1 MAVTNAE
8 LIFAEQARL
17 YEEGLIELDE
27 DGMYEPL
34 YTMAVWNKMGYMI
47 VKGQSPITRLTIWK
61 KRPKKDRAEKL
72 EEEEKKDNLQSP
84 NYRDFVMVGTN
95 FFVRR
100 QVRPM
105 TEEEL
110 KRRNEKKRRQK

>member
-8 LIFAEQARL
+8 LILAEQARL

-27 DGMYEPL
+27 DGMFEPL

-61 KRPKKDRAEKL
+61 KRSKKDRTEQL
-72 EEEEKKDNLQSP
+72 EEEKKDNLQSS

-95 FFVRR
+95 FFIRK

-105 TEEEL
+105 TAEEL
-110 KRRNEKKRRQK
+110 EKRNKRRKR

>member
-1 MAVTNAE
+1 MAITNAE
-8 LIFAEQARL
+8 IILMEQARL

-27 DGMYEPL
+27 DGMFEPL

-47 VKGQSPITRLTIWK
+47 IRGQHPITKLIISKHKDK
-61 KRPKKDRAEKL
+61 KHENEDN
-72 EEEEKKDNLQSP
+72 NLQSSKEP
-84 NYRDFVMVGTN
+84 EFRRVYTN
-95 FFVRR
+95 FFIRR

-110 KRRNEKKRRQK
+110 RRRNEKKRR